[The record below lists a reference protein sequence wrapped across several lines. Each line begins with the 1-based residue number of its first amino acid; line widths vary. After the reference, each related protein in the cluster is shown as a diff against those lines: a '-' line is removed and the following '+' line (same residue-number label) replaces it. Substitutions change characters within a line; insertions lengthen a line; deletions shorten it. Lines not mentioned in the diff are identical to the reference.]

1 MSDTEKTEKK
11 NKGSIKHTVLSVVGI
26 VLCVLLIPII
36 VINCTLLVKRASNK
50 DEVPSVFG
58 VFPMIVLTDSM
69 KGTFDSGDLIICQ
82 SIDAKDVQEG
92 DIICFFDP
100 SSNSGSTVTHRVIG
114 FSQAP
119 DGSIVWVT
127 KGDANNTA
135 DRVAVPQ
142 ENLVGVYKFKIKG
155 LGTVAMFMQ
164 STSGFIICIAAP
176 IVLLL
181 AYDFVRRR
189 AAEKQRIAEN
199 EVLQAQIAA
208 LKAEKNGNTINN
220 DGENNQ

>member
-1 MSDTEKTEKK
+1 MSDTEKTKK
-11 NKGSIKHTVLSVVGI
+11 KTKGSIKHTVMSVVGI
-26 VLCVLLIPII
+26 VICALLVPIITINFTLLI
-36 VINCTLLVKRASNK
+36 KKASNK

-69 KGTFDSGDLIICQ
+69 KGTFDSGDLIICK
-82 SIDAKDVQEG
+82 SIDANNVQQG

-100 SSNSGSTVTHRVIG
+100 SSSSGSTVTHRVIG

-119 DGSIVWVT
+119 DGSTVWVT

-142 ENLVGVYKFKIKG
+142 ENLIGLYQFKISG

-164 STSGFIICIAAP
+164 STTGFVICIAVP

-181 AYDFVRRR
+181 AYDFFRRR
-189 AAEKQRIAEN
+189 NSEKQRIAEN
-199 EVLQAQIAA
+199 ETLQAEIAA
-208 LKAEKNGNTINN
+208 LKAEKNIN
-220 DGENNQ
+220 GERKDTENK